1 MSYNANT
8 LKKAYQNKYSE
19 QRKKNLIGLRENIA
33 HMTLTE
39 FSKQTGIQKSNL
51 SALENGD
58 RDLSLFNIQ
67 VYKTFFSQRYNL
79 DISTDY
85 LLGYSNNKYAD
96 ENYQMITRTTGLT
109 DESINTLKEIHN
121 GNMADILSDTLN
133 YLISKDSM
141 LFSRFIDAIGMYFDE
156 EYDTPMRWDKKEN
169 GYVPIDDGL
178 YNNPIVKVAEKSV
191 LIGNGHATRSIPV
204 SVLKE
209 SYSMY
214 CIQIILEELKREKNN

>member
-1 MSYNANT
+1 MSYNADT

-67 VYKTFFSQRYNL
+67 VYKTFFAQKYNL

-96 ENYQMITRTTGLT
+96 ENYQMITRITGLT
-109 DESINTLKEIHN
+109 DESINTLKKNHN
-121 GNMADILSDTLN
+121 GNTADVFDDTLN
-133 YLISKDSM
+133 YLISKDFM

-156 EYDTPMRWDKKEN
+156 GYDTPMCWNKEL
-169 GYVPIDDGL
+169 GKFVPIDDGL
-178 YNNPIVKVAEKSV
+178 SNNPIVKVAEKSV

-204 SVLKE
+204 SALKE

-214 CIQIILEELKREKNN
+214 CIQIILEELKKEKDN

>member
-1 MSYNANT
+1 MSYNADT

-67 VYKTFFSQRYNL
+67 VYKTFFAQKYNL

-96 ENYQMITRTTGLT
+96 ENYQMITRITGLT
-109 DESINTLKEIHN
+109 DESIDCLKTLKF
-121 GNMADILSDTLN
+121 DDDKLKLLN
-133 YLISKDSM
+133 L
-141 LFSRFIDAIGMYFDE
+141 
-156 EYDTPMRWDKKEN
+156 
-169 GYVPIDDGL
+169 
-178 YNNPIVKVAEKSV
+178 
-191 LIGNGHATRSIPV
+191 LIGNYELFSELLQNLDVMFFQKKTMESNIYDPSFASI
-204 SVLKE
+204 
-209 SYSMY
+209 YAYMR
-214 CIQIILEELKREKNN
+214 ITNILSKYGEVIDSENV

>member
-1 MSYNANT
+1 MSEENKYKMLREST
-8 LKKAYQNKYSE
+8 ETDGKKALTQEELAQVFESE
-19 QRKKNLIGLRENIA
+19 GNPLKQSTISKLETCKKDPA
-33 HMTLTE
+33 
-39 FSKQTGIQKSNL
+39 
-51 SALENGD
+51 
-58 RDLSLFNIQ
+58 
-67 VYKTFFSQRYNL
+67 
-79 DISTDY
+79 STSVDVLKAYTHHFHVTSDY
-85 LLGYSNNKYAD
+85 LLGLAENKYAD

-109 DESINTLKEIHN
+109 DESINTLKGIHN
-121 GNMADILSDTLN
+121 GNMTDILSDTLN

-178 YNNPIVKVAEKSV
+178 SNNPIVKVDEKSV

>member
-156 EYDTPMRWDKKEN
+156 EYDTPMCWDKKTRQF
-169 GYVPIDDGL
+169 VPIDDGL
-178 YNNPIVKVAEKSV
+178 SNNPIVKVDEKSV

-214 CIQIILEELKREKNN
+214 CIQIILEALKSEKDN